1 MYDKQNRTEILFW
14 FLWILISCYN
24 SHLPPWST
32 KIPLLC
38 CSYDGYRNHISP
50 ELKLSIPP
58 CYWTCLTTTTSPHPY
73 PKLFLFAL
81 VYVAIFPFSFTT
93 LDVLLHE
100 NTIIRG
106 SWFVQAIQLN
116 KKIVKL
122 ALTLYNKITFR
133 GALKEMDVYHFY
145 RSLIKSYSIH

>member
-24 SHLPPWST
+24 SHLLPSST

-38 CSYDGYRNHISP
+38 CSYDSYRNHISP

-81 VYVAIFPFSFTT
+81 VYVAIFPTLFSVTT
-93 LDVLLHE
+93 LE
-100 NTIIRG
+100 EGEGGWEMFFSTR
-106 SWFVQAIQLN
+106 IQLFE
-116 KKIVKL
+116 VPDL
-122 ALTLYNKITFR
+122 FRLYSQSRK
-133 GALKEMDVYHFY
+133 
-145 RSLIKSYSIH
+145 